1 MILLVGSGWPSVVW
15 ILLGVGMGI
24 WVACIFVGGDRFGVH
39 NIYIY
44 IYIYIYIMMLCVG
57 EEECLLRRYHVGFG
71 SIGTLL

>member
-15 ILLGVGMGI
+15 ILLWVGMGI

-39 NIYIY
+39 VR
-44 IYIYIYIMMLCVG
+44 YIMMLCAG

>member
-39 NIYIY
+39 I
-44 IYIYIYIMMLCVG
+44 IYIMMLCVG

-71 SIGTLL
+71 SIGILL

>member
-24 WVACIFVGGDRFGVH
+24 WVACIFAGGDRFGVQ
-39 NIYIY
+39 I
-44 IYIYIYIMMLCVG
+44 IYIMMLCVG
-57 EEECLLRRYHVGFG
+57 GEECLLRRYHVGFG